1 MIQVGDV
8 ILSDD
13 IFEEHFICDLSKCKG
28 SCCVEGD
35 AGAPLEA
42 DEIEKIN
49 SILPEIWND
58 LSPLAQ
64 SLINTQGISYT
75 DYDGEQVTSII
86 NGRECV
92 FTYTDEDGIVKC
104 AIEKAHREGRI
115 DVRKPISCHLYPI
128 RVMKYK
134 GYTALNYSR
143 WSICK
148 PAIALGKSQG
158 VKIYQFLKEPL
169 IRAYGE
175 EWYQEVCEAATLLEQ
190 EKRGE

>member
-148 PAIALGKSQG
+148 PAIALGKSQD

-175 EWYQEVCEAATLLEQ
+175 EWYQEVCEAAALLEQ
-190 EKRGE
+190 EKRGD

>member
-1 MIQVGDV
+1 MIQVGDI

-35 AGAPLEA
+35 AGAPLEP
-42 DEIEKIN
+42 EEMEPIK
-49 SILPEIWND
+49 SILPIIWDD
-58 LSPLAQ
+58 LSPQARD
-64 SLINTQGISYT
+64 LIESQGISYE

-92 FTYTDEDGIVKC
+92 FTYVDEDGVTKC
-104 AIEKAHREGRI
+104 AIEKANREGKT

-128 RVMKYK
+128 RVKKYR

-148 PAIALGKSQG
+148 PAIALGKTHG

-175 EWYQEVCEAATLLEQ
+175 EWYNEMCEAAKLLE
-190 EKRGE
+190 EAKK

>member
-1 MIQVGDV
+1 MIQVGDI
-8 ILSDD
+8 ILSDE

-49 SILPEIWND
+49 SILPIIWDD
-58 LSPLAQ
+58 LSPQARD
-64 SLINTQGISYT
+64 LIESQGISYE

-92 FTYTDEDGIVKC
+92 FTYVDEDGVTKC
-104 AIEKAHREGRI
+104 AIEKANREGLT

-128 RVMKYK
+128 RVKKYR

-148 PAIALGKSQG
+148 PAIALGKAKG
-158 VKIYQFLKEPL
+158 VRIYQFLKEPL

-175 EWYQEVCEAATLLEQ
+175 EWYEEVCEAAKLLEDA
-190 EKRGE
+190 KK

>member
-1 MIQVGDV
+1 
-8 ILSDD
+8 
-13 IFEEHFICDLSKCKG
+13 
-28 SCCVEGD
+28 
-35 AGAPLEA
+35 
-42 DEIEKIN
+42 
-49 SILPEIWND
+49 
-58 LSPLAQ
+58 
-64 SLINTQGISYT
+64 
-75 DYDGEQVTSII
+75 
-86 NGRECV
+86 
-92 FTYTDEDGIVKC
+92 
-104 AIEKAHREGRI
+104 
-115 DVRKPISCHLYPI
+115 
-128 RVMKYK
+128 MKYK

>member
-175 EWYQEVCEAATLLEQ
+175 EWYQEVCEAAALLEQ